1 MPTLSVA
8 NVNKQEYLIFQQM
21 NQSYQGTTQSDKRLI
36 VAEEQREKELL
47 EKLYALRKDNNEKRK
62 RIEELQNTIKGA
74 TEAVT
79 QKKAILSSVKS
90 DNSR

>member
-1 MPTLSVA
+1 MA